1 MIRRPPRSTRTDTLF
16 PYTTLFRSDA
26 ERRRHQAAVARAK
39 RRLHEAGL
47 PVMPTQS
54 HIVPL
59 LVGDAAVCKQA
70 SDLLLDHH
78 SVYIQPIN
86 YPTVPRGT
94 ERLRITPSPL
104 HSEADMA
111 QLVAALQDVWRRL
124 GLRRAA

>member
-1 MIRRPPRSTRTDTLF
+1 
-16 PYTTLFRSDA
+16 
-26 ERRRHQAAVARAK
+26 
-39 RRLHEAGL
+39 
-47 PVMPTQS
+47 MPTQS

-111 QLVAALQDVWRRL
+111 QLVAALQDVRSEEHTSELQSLMRISYAVFCL
-124 GLRRAA
+124 KKKNT